1 MTMIDVE
8 TQEKS
13 ASSYLE
19 YLPGIYRDDIFM
31 GQYLKI
37 FEDILQPIENSIDN
51 IAFYFDPLM
60 TPEALVPWLAS
71 WLDLASDPTWTLK
84 KRRELV
90 KSAAVLHRLRGT
102 RQGLSEYLR
111 IYTGNVPEISE
122 YVKGMILDSNTQ
134 LGINT
139 ILGSAG
145 TGNSFAV
152 SIEFDSA
159 NQVNVDV
166 IKAIIDSQKPAH
178 TVYTL
183 YVKRRE

>member
-1 MTMIDVE
+1 MTITEIE

-13 ASSYLE
+13 ESAYLE
-19 YLPGIYRDDIFM
+19 YLPGIYREDKFM

-37 FEDILQPIENSIDN
+37 FEDIMRPLENSIDN
-51 IAFYFDPLM
+51 ISFYFDPLI
-60 TPEALVPWLAS
+60 TPESLVPWLAS
-71 WLDLASDPTWTLK
+71 WLNLEPNPTWTSK
-84 KRRELV
+84 KWRELV

-102 RQGLSEYLR
+102 KRGLSEYLR
-111 IYTGNVPEISE
+111 IYTGSVPEISE
-122 YVKGMILDSNTQ
+122 YIQGMSLDENTQ

-152 SIEFDSA
+152 SIELDSTS
-159 NQVNVDV
+159 QVDV
-166 IKAIIDSQKPAH
+166 DTIKAIIDSQKPAQ

-183 YVKRRE
+183 YIKRRE